1 MSFIRSPFHECWEI
15 AESFACQ
22 KQVCP
27 CTRFVTVEMQNRRVE
42 IMSNGYVTLQGELKI
57 DGGCSQDHFGSKPFS
72 FPRCAH
78 DIDVHIRA
86 KITMNQW
93 VHVASKYDRFI
104 LVHAVFDNGVLD
116 TTGSSAGV
124 ICSPDL
130 RVDNVDQTVYTTFE
144 LFSGGFSGWSHVL
157 RRLQQIG
164 HNFHH
169 KISVDFDPQCA
180 EAYCR
185 SHGFVDMVGPTDMI
199 WDADQLPDRLFIQGD
214 VIDPRWYHLLSDE
227 KFDLSMM
234 SPPCP
239 AWSKATA
246 CPGITKHEGRLTLYS
261 WALLNLIRPRVAC
274 MEMVGSMKGHEHWPL
289 VKAMILWAGY
299 SIRYAKVLNLAEFSP
314 QHRERLIVVAT
325 LDGEDH
331 HSHIC
336 TQWPPIQRH
345 TLETYLN
352 ILEPEDLWID
362 QTSIDSVTLSQYMDP
377 ALLPKS
383 SGEHGRPTKKSRKD
397 VEAYRIKYAQ
407 SVFGCIMASYG
418 SAHELPS
425 GILQQF
431 GLYGTILAQAKG
443 LRFLSTPVI
452 AISFSAL
459 MPFWMPLNH
468 KETMKMLGN
477 AIAIPHA
484 MVGILNAMAFLAG
497 YSSVEIQDI
506 MRQVMNARFTSRN
519 LRWERKWGGISF
531 TKDEDSVQPTLEM
544 HANQKVE
551 VHSPTDLFVFH
562 AEREILLWEAL
573 KIMTGR
579 SMPCELF
586 LMPAGSLDAKVT
598 LPKGYEIIDQ
608 QVAIFSAVP
617 CVLDIG
623 PEHFAVG
630 SNDSSCIIV
639 LTVKGL
645 FVLRRDHGMTC
656 QDVLI
661 ILNHHF
667 GIRCN
672 HMVGMLGER
681 HQDLTLCPNAV
692 IARDIDSSPD
702 NLQVLNYV
710 QPKVEDGTISFA
722 SSHEGLSD
730 FATFL
735 HDTGTSEM
743 IQALGWCFMTDVDSF
758 IHGRAEKVLLTKMP
772 STLAIPQEE
781 VIYCLA
787 IYFFLTRIRSWR
799 LVADEPTIRCRV
811 KLWHVW
817 IWDTMVDKQFNMS
830 RFEEDWNQISALFK
844 INKPWRFVANG
855 RCLNPSWP
863 LEGFAEEGQDGE
875 TSLTIFMQL
884 GSRGGG
890 PARLRSSSQ
899 VSQDGNLRDL
909 AEFERANFTA
919 ALNHILQ
926 DIVFYRGTTSRCDIS
941 NFFWNLRP
949 RLPMVIMSSKGTTTN
964 SVSSCTSYGR
974 LGLRMH
980 FTSVDGW

>member
-27 CTRFVTVEMQNRRVE
+27 CTKFVTVEMQNRRVE
-42 IMSNGYVTLQGELKI
+42 IMSNGYVTLHGELKI
-57 DGGCSQDHFGSKPFS
+57 DGGYSQDHFGSKPFS

-443 LRFLSTPVI
+443 LRFLSTPEI

-519 LRWERKWGGISF
+519 LRWGGKGSGEVFPSPKTKTQYSRLLKCMQTRKW
-531 TKDEDSVQPTLEM
+531 
-544 HANQKVE
+544 
-551 VHSPTDLFVFH
+551 
-562 AEREILLWEAL
+562 RCILLQICLYFML
-573 KIMTGR
+573 KEKY
-579 SMPCELF
+579 C
-586 LMPAGSLDAKVT
+586 
-598 LPKGYEIIDQ
+598 
-608 QVAIFSAVP
+608 
-617 CVLDIG
+617 
-623 PEHFAVG
+623 
-630 SNDSSCIIV
+630 
-639 LTVKGL
+639 
-645 FVLRRDHGMTC
+645 
-656 QDVLI
+656 
-661 ILNHHF
+661 F
-667 GIRCN
+667 G
-672 HMVGMLGER
+672 
-681 HQDLTLCPNAV
+681 
-692 IARDIDSSPD
+692 
-702 NLQVLNYV
+702 
-710 QPKVEDGTISFA
+710 
-722 SSHEGLSD
+722 
-730 FATFL
+730 
-735 HDTGTSEM
+735 
-743 IQALGWCFMTDVDSF
+743 
-758 IHGRAEKVLLTKMP
+758 
-772 STLAIPQEE
+772 
-781 VIYCLA
+781 
-787 IYFFLTRIRSWR
+787 
-799 LVADEPTIRCRV
+799 
-811 KLWHVW
+811 KL
-817 IWDTMVDKQFNMS
+817 
-830 RFEEDWNQISALFK
+830 
-844 INKPWRFVANG
+844 
-855 RCLNPSWP
+855 
-863 LEGFAEEGQDGE
+863 
-875 TSLTIFMQL
+875 
-884 GSRGGG
+884 
-890 PARLRSSSQ
+890 
-899 VSQDGNLRDL
+899 
-909 AEFERANFTA
+909 
-919 ALNHILQ
+919 
-926 DIVFYRGTTSRCDIS
+926 
-941 NFFWNLRP
+941 
-949 RLPMVIMSSKGTTTN
+949 
-964 SVSSCTSYGR
+964 
-974 LGLRMH
+974 
-980 FTSVDGW
+980 